1 MSQNR
6 AENLNDTRDT
16 HDTLVCQP
24 IQHKTTCEVCRKNQK
39 SQKIICPNIRRP
51 QCGYRKFAASNQGEN
66 LQPLGVTKFSLR
78 GSKKNVG

>member
-6 AENLNDTRDT
+6 AKILNDTRDT

-39 SQKIICPNIRRP
+39 TQKI
-51 QCGYRKFAASNQGEN
+51 FAQTFVDRNVDIVN
-66 LQPLGVTKFSLR
+66 LQRRTKEKTCSP
-78 GSKKNVG
+78 